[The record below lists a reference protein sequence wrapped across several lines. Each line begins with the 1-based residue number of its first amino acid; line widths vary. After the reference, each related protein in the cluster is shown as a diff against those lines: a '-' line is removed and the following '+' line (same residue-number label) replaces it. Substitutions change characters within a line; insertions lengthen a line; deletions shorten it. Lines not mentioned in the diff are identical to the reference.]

1 MAVKAAY
8 AQTPGLAFSME
19 LDIED
24 FDALQKYL
32 SSRGHLQPGE
42 AVSFAVLPGGVS
54 NRTVRAT
61 WADERS
67 WVLKQALP
75 KLRVNIDWFSSPER
89 ITVEAKALRW
99 LNRIAPPGTTPAF
112 VLEDATNHLMVMEA
126 IPEESENWKSI
137 LLKGEIVP
145 EQFEQ
150 FGSLLGTIHRQSSI
164 SAFEVSKA
172 FADTTYFESLRLE
185 PYYLFTAQTTP
196 AAAGFLQTLARETL
210 LHKVSLVHGD
220 FSPKNTLLYQ
230 GKLILLDYEVV
241 HWGEPAFDV
250 GFALTHFLSK
260 AHHLPQ
266 ARARLA
272 QAAMLFW
279 QVYAREVATL
289 DWASALEPRV
299 VRHAL
304 GCLLARV
311 VGKSP
316 LEYLTRNEQARQKE
330 VTLLLMENS
339 PTEVNDLISRFIE
352 QIESHAEN

>member
-24 FDALQKYL
+24 FDELKKYL
-32 SSRGHLQPGE
+32 SLRGHLQPGE

-54 NRTVRAT
+54 NRTVRAI
-61 WADERS
+61 WADGRG
-67 WVLKQALP
+67 WVLKQALA

-89 ITVEAKALRW
+89 ITVEANALRW

-150 FGSLLGTIHRQSSI
+150 FGSLLGTIHRQSAV
-164 SAFEVSKA
+164 SASEVSKT

-196 AAAGFLQTLARETL
+196 AAAGFLKKLARETL

-289 DWASALEPRV
+289 DWATALEPRV

-339 PTEVNDLISRFIE
+339 PTEVNELISRFIE

>member
-1 MAVKAAY
+1 
-8 AQTPGLAFSME
+8 ME

-24 FDALQKYL
+24 FDALQDYL
-32 SSRGHLQPGE
+32 LLRGHSKAGE
-42 AVSFAVLPGGVS
+42 AVSFTTLTGGVS
-54 NRTVRAT
+54 NRTVRAI
-61 WADERS
+61 WADGRS

-89 ITVEAKALRW
+89 IKVEAEALRW
-99 LNRIAPPGTTPAF
+99 LNRVAPPGTTPAF

-126 IPEESENWKSI
+126 IPEGNENWKSI
-137 LLKGEIVP
+137 LLTGEVVL
-145 EQFEQ
+145 EQFKQ
-150 FGSLLGTIHRQSSI
+150 FGSLLGTIHRHSSA
-164 SAFEVSKA
+164 SSLEVSRT

-185 PYYLFTAQTTP
+185 PYYLFTAQSTP
-196 AAAGFLQTLARETL
+196 AAASFLKALAGEVL

-260 AHHLPQ
+260 AHHLPG
-266 ARARLA
+266 ARVRFAEASRV
-272 QAAMLFW
+272 FW
-279 QVYAREVATL
+279 EAYWKEIVEL
-289 DWASALEPRV
+289 DWAKTLEPKV

-311 VGKSP
+311 AGKSP
-316 LEYLTRNEQARQKE
+316 LEYLTTPELARQKDIVLAGRPVQE
-330 VTLLLMENS
+330 RIDPPRRAACKV
-339 PTEVNDLISRFIE
+339 
-352 QIESHAEN
+352 